1 MCQRMKN
8 WTEAL
13 VKKLKLSEIS
23 KKLWIYLII
32 DFITNLLLVA
42 GNNAILVVCNKL
54 SKIMHFVATTE
65 RISVEEL
72 AKLFKDNMWKLHR
85 LSESVVSDREPQ
97 FAKNLTKELN
107 RMLRI
112 KTRLLISFHS
122 QINRQTEQMNQEL
135 EQYLMFF
142 INYRQKDQLEWLTLA
157 EFIVNNKV
165 YLATKVSL
173 FITNYSRELRMGAN
187 IRRKKKIEKVTKFV
201 KKMKKVQ
208 EKMKR

>member
-32 DFITNLLLVA
+32 DFITKLLLVA
-42 GNNAILVVCNKL
+42 RNNAILVVCNKL

-85 LSESVVSDREPQ
+85 LPESVVSDREPQ

-201 KKMKKVQ
+201 KNMKKVQ

>member
-32 DFITNLLLVA
+32 DFITKLLLVA

>member
-1 MCQRMKN
+1 
-8 WTEAL
+8 
-13 VKKLKLSEIS
+13 
-23 KKLWIYLII
+23 
-32 DFITNLLLVA
+32 
-42 GNNAILVVCNKL
+42 
-54 SKIMHFVATTE
+54 MHFVATTE

-85 LSESVVSDREPQ
+85 LPESVVSDREPQ

-135 EQYLMFF
+135 EQYLRFF

>member
-32 DFITNLLLVA
+32 DFITKLLLVA
-42 GNNAILVVCNKL
+42 RNNAILVVCNKL

-85 LSESVVSDREPQ
+85 LPESVVSDREPQ

-208 EKMKR
+208 EKMKK

>member
-32 DFITNLLLVA
+32 DFITKLLLVA
-42 GNNAILVVCNKL
+42 RNNAILVVCNKL

-85 LSESVVSDREPQ
+85 LPESVVSDRELQ

>member
-32 DFITNLLLVA
+32 DFITKLLLVA
-42 GNNAILVVCNKL
+42 RNNTILVVCNKL

-85 LSESVVSDREPQ
+85 LPESVVSDRELQ

>member
-32 DFITNLLLVA
+32 DFITKLLLVA
-42 GNNAILVVCNKL
+42 RNNAILVVCNKL

-85 LSESVVSDREPQ
+85 LPESVVSDRELQ

-201 KKMKKVQ
+201 KNMKKVQ

>member
-32 DFITNLLLVA
+32 DFITKLLLVA
-42 GNNAILVVCNKL
+42 RNNAILVVCNKL

-201 KKMKKVQ
+201 KNMKKVQ

>member
-32 DFITNLLLVA
+32 DFITKLLLVA
-42 GNNAILVVCNKL
+42 RNNAILVVCNKL

-85 LSESVVSDREPQ
+85 LPESVVSDREPQ

>member
-1 MCQRMKN
+1 MTKNVRKYIDSYNMCQRMKN

-32 DFITNLLLVA
+32 DFITKLLLVA
-42 GNNAILVVCNKL
+42 RNNAILVVCNKL

-135 EQYLMFF
+135 E
-142 INYRQKDQLEWLTLA
+142 
-157 EFIVNNKV
+157 
-165 YLATKVSL
+165 
-173 FITNYSRELRMGAN
+173 
-187 IRRKKKIEKVTKFV
+187 
-201 KKMKKVQ
+201 
-208 EKMKR
+208 

>member
-32 DFITNLLLVA
+32 DFITKLLLVA
-42 GNNAILVVCNKL
+42 RNNTILVVCNKL

-201 KKMKKVQ
+201 KNMKKVQ

>member
-32 DFITNLLLVA
+32 DFITKLLLVA
-42 GNNAILVVCNKL
+42 RNNAILVVCNKL

>member
-1 MCQRMKN
+1 
-8 WTEAL
+8 
-13 VKKLKLSEIS
+13 
-23 KKLWIYLII
+23 
-32 DFITNLLLVA
+32 
-42 GNNAILVVCNKL
+42 
-54 SKIMHFVATTE
+54 MHFVATTE

-135 EQYLMFF
+135 EQYLRFF